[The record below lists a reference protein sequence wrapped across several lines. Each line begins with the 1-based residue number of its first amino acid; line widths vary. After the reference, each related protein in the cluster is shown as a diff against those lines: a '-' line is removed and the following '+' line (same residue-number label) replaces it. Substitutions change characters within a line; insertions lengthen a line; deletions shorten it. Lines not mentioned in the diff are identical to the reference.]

1 MVGSRKTAASA
12 ASATSA
18 PSTAAPP
25 PDARTKT
32 VLAATRLFAAHGFDG
47 TSVQDIAD
55 DLGVTKQAVLH
66 HFASKEQLREAVL
79 DEILEHWNERLPK
92 LLLAAT
98 ASEDR
103 FDAVFGELFRF
114 FFAEPNRARVVLRE
128 ALDRPAIVRRLLEGP
143 VRPWLSAV
151 AGYIQ
156 SGVERGQHHDGL
168 DPEAYVLHVLLLVL
182 SAAAGVHVMPAAL
195 AVTGIDGAHSSIDPV
210 ERYGRELARL
220 ARSALFRAPQPP
232 RKSKS
237 TRDTPARK
245 SARPSK
251 SPR

>member
-1 MVGSRKTAASA
+1 MVGTRRTAADNATASNALSPSSA
-12 ASATSA
+12 GSS
-18 PSTAAPP
+18 SSL
-25 PDARTKT
+25 DARSKA

-128 ALDRPAIVRRLLEGP
+128 ALDRPTIVRRLLEGP
-143 VRPWLSAV
+143 VRPWLAAV

-156 SGVERGQHHDGL
+156 SGVDRGQHHSGL
-168 DPEAYVLHVLLLVL
+168 DPEAYVVHVLLLVL

-195 AVTGIDGAHSSIDPV
+195 GASSSGADAVD
-210 ERYGRELARL
+210 RYSKELARL
-220 ARSALFRAPQPP
+220 ARSALFREPTPP
-232 RKSKS
+232 RKTAPPREK
-237 TRDTPARK
+237 PARTT
-245 SARPSK
+245 ARRK
-251 SPR
+251 KTPR